1 MSLYFEFWEGVMLT
15 YAVIIFAVAAVGG
28 LVLASSVLKGNLAA
42 WPLSLLHAGLGA
54 TGLVLLILAVME
66 GAQSNISIALGLLV
80 VAALGGFYLASL
92 HLKQQIAPKQVVV
105 IHAGAAVAG
114 FLLLAGT
121 VFNFI

>member
-1 MSLYFEFWEGVMLT
+1 MLT
-15 YAVIIFAVAAVGG
+15 YAVIVFAIAAVGG
-28 LVLASSVLKGNLAA
+28 LVLASSVLRGKLAP

-54 TGLVLLILAVME
+54 AGLVLILLSVMG
-66 GAQSNISIALGLLV
+66 GAGGNIMTASIILV

-92 HLKQQIAPKQVVV
+92 HLKSQVAPRGVVL

-121 VFNFI
+121 VFNLL